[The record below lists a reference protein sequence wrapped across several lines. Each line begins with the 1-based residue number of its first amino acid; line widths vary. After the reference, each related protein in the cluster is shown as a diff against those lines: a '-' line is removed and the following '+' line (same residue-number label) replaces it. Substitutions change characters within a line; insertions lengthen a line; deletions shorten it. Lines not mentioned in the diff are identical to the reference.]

1 MQAPTVANEFF
12 QLVLKSKLLSEAQ
25 LQQAVEMFDLDESRS
40 ARSIARR
47 LVRERVLAP
56 FQAERLLEGRYRG
69 FVIDGYRVR
78 EVLGV
83 GGMGCVYIA
92 EDREHNRKVAL
103 KVLASQ
109 HNTDSGMLARMKLE
123 ARAGMEID
131 HPNVIRT
138 YKIDSTGAVNYMVME
153 LLRGISL
160 HEYVALNGPMKW
172 GMASDI
178 FCQIAEGLQAAH
190 NRQIIHRD
198 IKPANILVAAD
209 GEAKLLDFGL
219 AKLADGEGDEF
230 SLAMIFGHDCL
241 GTPDYIAPEQA
252 EDSNNIDQTA
262 DIYSLGC
269 TFYVALTGRVPFPQK
284 KNSEKLAGHR
294 EGRYRPI
301 SDIRRDV
308 PDGLIAIVEKMMARQ
323 PQDRFQTARELAA
336 ALKPFCKRRDVE
348 FDFRELVTL
357 RAKQARDRDRAQ
369 AQGQRRRSSTN
380 SSITSTASWLNN
392 SSQHLQSELD
402 TMAGEDTPAIRQ
414 PDTRTRRTPSQTAG
428 SRPAPAAAAPRAAVS
443 RSVNVPRGWSLQLV
457 KSGRTLPLAR
467 VKTRIGTSDEC
478 EIRMHGTIADN
489 RQCTVE
495 YENGRWVMRQESRK
509 VPTFVNGR
517 SESFKELGHG
527 SVISFS
533 DGNSLKLVS
542 KDELDRAAERRNK
555 LKAVGVIGGSLLV
568 AAAAVWWL
576 LFR

>member
-12 QLVLKSKLLSEAQ
+12 QLVLKSKLLSESQ
-25 LQQAVEMFDLDESRS
+25 LNQAVEMFDLDESMS
-40 ARSIARR
+40 ARSIARK
-47 LVRERVLAP
+47 LVRQRVLTP

-69 FVIDGYRVR
+69 FVIDDYRVR

-123 ARAGMEID
+123 ARAGMVID

-178 FCQIAEGLQAAH
+178 FRQIANGLEAAH
-190 NRQIIHRD
+190 QKNIIHRD

-252 EDSNNIDQTA
+252 ADSNNIDLTA

-294 EGRYRPI
+294 EGRYRPV

-308 PDGLIAIVEKMMARQ
+308 PDGLIAIVEKMMAID
-323 PQDRFQTARELAA
+323 PKERFASAKELAA
-336 ALKPFCKRRDVE
+336 ALKPFCKRREVE

-369 AQGQRRRSSTN
+369 AAGKRRRTSTN
-380 SSITSTASWLNN
+380 SSITSASGWLNN

-414 PDTRTRRTPSQTAG
+414 PDTRPRR
-428 SRPAPAAAAPRAAVS
+428 RPASPPVAASPPRSTVS

-457 KSGRTLPLAR
+457 KSGRTMPLSR
-467 VKTRIGTSDEC
+467 VKTRIGTADEC
-478 EIRMHGTIADN
+478 EIRMHGTVADS
-489 RQCTVE
+489 RQCNVE
-495 YENGRWVMRQESRK
+495 FENGRWVMRQESRK
-509 VPTFVNGR
+509 VPTFINGK
-517 SESFKELGHG
+517 SESFKELAHG

-542 KDELDRAAERRNK
+542 KEELERTEERK
-555 LKAVGVIGGSLLV
+555 TKIKSIAFLSGCVL
-568 AAAAVWWL
+568 AAAAITWWL

>member
-25 LQQAVEMFDLDESRS
+25 LQQAVEKFDLDDSKS
-40 ARSIARR
+40 AKSIARK
-47 LVRERVLAP
+47 LVRERVLTP

-92 EDREHNRKVAL
+92 EDRPNNRKVAL

-123 ARAGMEID
+123 ARAGMIID

-138 YKIDSTGAVNYMVME
+138 FKIDSTGAVNYMVME

-172 GMASDI
+172 GMAADI
-178 FCQIAEGLQAAH
+178 FRQIAEGLQAAH
-190 NRQIIHRD
+190 NKRIIHRD
-198 IKPANILVAAD
+198 IKPANILVGAD

-219 AKLADGEGDEF
+219 AKLADGAGDEF

-252 EDSNNIDQTA
+252 EDSNEIDQTA

-294 EGRYRPI
+294 KGKYRPI
-301 SDIRRDV
+301 SDVRRDV
-308 PDGLIAIVEKMMARQ
+308 PDELIAIVEKMMARQ
-323 PQDRFQTARELAA
+323 PADRYQTARELAE
-336 ALKPFCKRRDVE
+336 ALKPYCRRRDVE

-357 RAKQARDRDRAQ
+357 RAKQARERDRAQ
-369 AQGQRRRSSTN
+369 EKGQRRRASTN

-414 PDTRTRRTPSQTAG
+414 PDTRPRRTPSQG
-428 SRPAPAAAAPRAAVS
+428 VPAAASPPRASVS

-457 KSGRTLPLAR
+457 KSGRTMTLNR

-478 EIRMHGTIADN
+478 EVRMHGTVADS

-509 VPTFVNGR
+509 VPTFVNGK
-517 SESFKELGHG
+517 SESFRELVHG

-533 DGNSLKLVS
+533 DGNSLKLIS
-542 KDELDRAAERRNK
+542 KDELEKAEARQAK
-555 LKAVGVIGGSLLV
+555 LKAVGVIGGAVV
-568 AAAAVWWL
+568 AAAVALWWL
-576 LFR
+576 MLR

>member
-25 LQQAVEMFDLDESRS
+25 LQQAVEKFDLDDAKS
-40 ARSIARR
+40 AKSIARK
-47 LVRERVLAP
+47 LVRERVLTP

-92 EDREHNRKVAL
+92 EDRPNNRKVAL

-123 ARAGMEID
+123 ARAGMIID

-138 YKIDSTGAVNYMVME
+138 FKIDSTGAVNYMVME

-172 GMASDI
+172 GMAADI
-178 FCQIAEGLQAAH
+178 FRQIAEGLQAAH
-190 NRQIIHRD
+190 NKRIIHRD
-198 IKPANILVAAD
+198 IKPANILVGAD

-219 AKLADGEGDEF
+219 AKLADGAGDEF

-252 EDSNNIDQTA
+252 ADSNEIDQTA

-294 EGRYRPI
+294 EGKYRPI
-301 SDIRRDV
+301 SDVRRDV
-308 PDGLIAIVEKMMARQ
+308 PDELIAIVEKMMARR
-323 PQDRFQTARELAA
+323 PADRYQTARELAE
-336 ALKPFCKRRDVE
+336 ALKPYCRRRDVE

-357 RAKQARDRDRAQ
+357 RAKQARERDRAQ
-369 AQGQRRRSSTN
+369 EKGQRRRTSTN

-414 PDTRTRRTPSQTAG
+414 PDTRSRRTPSQG
-428 SRPAPAAAAPRAAVS
+428 VPAAASPPRASVT

-457 KSGRTLPLAR
+457 KSGRTMTLNR
-467 VKTRIGTSDEC
+467 VKTRIGTAGEC
-478 EIRMHGTIADN
+478 EVRMHGTVADS

-509 VPTFVNGR
+509 VPTFVNGK
-517 SESFKELGHG
+517 SESFRELVHG

-533 DGNSLKLVS
+533 DGNSLKLIS
-542 KDELDRAAERRNK
+542 KDELEKAEARQAK
-555 LKAVGVIGGSLLV
+555 LKAAGVIGGAIV
-568 AAAAVWWL
+568 AAAVALWWL
-576 LFR
+576 MFR